1 MLLGIG
7 IPYYKNSSECEI
19 AFKKMFITVWKQVT
33 EETRFVVY
41 EDGQVSDWLIPYH
54 KGRTEILSCN
64 VNHGVAYARNIIL
77 TRLIN
82 EGCDYILFLDSDDM
96 IDCDYISKMY
106 EACKTGDYDLI
117 ESPFIVNKQEYHY
130 NLRDNVAGCAIRT
143 ELIKDFV
150 FDEDYIISE
159 DTLFIHK
166 LFDKYKD
173 LKRFRINSNYYY
185 NYGINPNSLMKRFER
200 SEIKLKKD
208 LWKRS

>member
-1 MLLGIG
+1 MVICVL
-7 IPYYKNSSECEI
+7 YNFS
-19 AFKKMFITVWKQVT
+19 
-33 EETRFVVY
+33 
-41 EDGQVSDWLIPYH
+41 H
-54 KGRTEILSCN
+54 
-64 VNHGVAYARNIIL
+64 
-77 TRLIN
+77 
-82 EGCDYILFLDSDDM
+82 
-96 IDCDYISKMY
+96 YISKMY
-106 EACKTGDYDLI
+106 EACQSGEYDLI

-150 FDEDYIISE
+150 FNEDYIISE
-159 DTLFIHK
+159 DTIFIHQ

-208 LWKRS
+208 L